1 MRLAIPD
8 LISNSYFPAIAAV
21 ELGHFAAEGVDMQLE
36 LVFPVTRAMQALHDG
51 EFDFVV
57 GAAHATLAGFPEW
70 QGASLL
76 AAAAQRMYWFLVMRA
91 DLHAARGDLSV
102 LKGRRIG
109 AAPGPDAGLVRLLR
123 EAGIEPERDG
133 VQIGPVPG
141 SDQPSV
147 SFGVT
152 AAQALADGKLDGFW
166 ANGMGA
172 EVAVRR
178 GAGTVVIDTRRG
190 DGPPPSWQYTFP
202 ALVTTERLIADNPAV
217 VTGAIRGL
225 IRAQSALKADLE
237 VATTV
242 GQRVFPPMEAGLIA
256 ELIRRDLPY
265 YDPAI
270 SVESVGAL
278 NRFARD
284 MHFLSGEV
292 AYDRVVATQ
301 FAHLWKDQPSA
312 ESRA

>member
-21 ELGHFAAEGVDMQLE
+21 EQDLFAAEGVEMQLE
-36 LVFPVTRAMQALHDG
+36 LVFPVTRAMHALREG
-51 EFDFVV
+51 EFDFIV
-57 GAAHATLAGFPEW
+57 GAAHATLAAFPDW
-70 QGASLL
+70 QGARLV

-91 DLHAARGDLSV
+91 DLHATRGDLSV
-102 LKGRRIG
+102 VKGRRIG

-123 EAGIEPERDG
+123 EAGIDAERDA

-172 EVAVRR
+172 EVAVQR
-178 GAGTVVIDTRRG
+178 GVGSVVLDTRRG
-190 DGPPPSWQYTFP
+190 DGPPPSWHYTFP
-202 ALVTTERLIADNPAV
+202 ALVTTERLIADDPAA
-217 VTGAIRGL
+217 VTAAARGL
-225 IRAQSALKADLE
+225 IRAQSALKADPDL
-237 VATTV
+237 ATTV
-242 GQRVFPPMEAGLIA
+242 AQRVFPPMEAGLIA

-265 YDPAI
+265 YDPTI
-270 SVESVGAL
+270 SPETVAAL
-278 NRFARD
+278 NQFARD
-284 MHFLSGEV
+284 MHFLSGDV
-292 AYDRVVATQ
+292 PYDHVVATQ
-301 FAHLWKDQPSA
+301 FAHLWKGQA
-312 ESRA
+312 A

>member
-21 ELGHFAAEGVDMQLE
+21 EQDLFAAEGVEMQLE
-36 LVFPVTRAMQALHDG
+36 LVFPVTRAMHALREG
-51 EFDFVV
+51 EFDFIV
-57 GAAHATLAGFPEW
+57 GAAHATLAAFPDW
-70 QGASLL
+70 QGARLV

-91 DLHAARGDLSV
+91 DLHATRGDLSV
-102 LKGRRIG
+102 VKGRRIG

-123 EAGIEPERDG
+123 EAGIDAERDA

-172 EVAVRR
+172 EVAVQR
-178 GAGTVVIDTRRG
+178 GVGSVVLDTRRG
-190 DGPPPSWQYTFP
+190 DGPPPSWHYTFP
-202 ALVTTERLIADNPAV
+202 ALVTTERLIADDPAA
-217 VTGAIRGL
+217 VTGAVRGL
-225 IRAQSALKADLE
+225 IRAQSALKADPDL
-237 VATTV
+237 ATTV
-242 GQRVFPPMEAGLIA
+242 AQRVFPPMEAGLIA

-265 YDPAI
+265 YDPTI
-270 SVESVGAL
+270 SPETVAAL
-278 NRFARD
+278 NQFARD
-284 MHFLSGEV
+284 MHFLSGDV
-292 AYDRVVATQ
+292 PYDHVVATQ
-301 FAHLWKDQPSA
+301 FAHLWKGQPA
-312 ESRA
+312 